1 MHELS
6 VIQSIVDAIV
16 EKLGDT
22 EVARVRLVIGRQ
34 AGVVVDAIRFS
45 FDLVTEGTTLAG
57 AALDIDEPPGRELRI
72 VSVEVWKECA
82 PPAAAAT
89 TPESA

>member
-6 VIQSIVDAIV
+6 VIQSVVDAIV
-16 EKLGDT
+16 EKLGDR
-22 EVARVRLVIGRQ
+22 EVARVRLVVGRQ
-34 AGVVVDAIRFS
+34 AGVVVDALRFS
-45 FDLVTEGTTLAG
+45 FDLVTEGTSLSG
-57 AALDIDEPPGRELRI
+57 AALEIDEPDTRDLRI